1 MNPTRTSFLEDRID
15 FLAERYRDSVT
26 EGNYFYETEMTGQT
40 AATVGTEGTDS
51 IMLSSYSYLGLLRH
65 PAIDAAARAAL
76 EHYGT
81 GTHGVRLLAGTT
93 SAHRELERRIAEFK
107 GTEAAVVFSTGYT
120 ANVAAVST
128 LVGRHSV
135 VICDKLNHASIVD
148 ACRLSG
154 AEFLRFAHNDMED
167 LKRALVQAGDRP
179 ALVVVDGV
187 FSMDGDIVTLPEIV
201 DLAHEFGA
209 AVMVDE
215 AHSLGVLG
223 ETGHGVE
230 EHFGLDPS
238 AVDIKMGSLSK
249 AIPASGGYIAGS
261 RGLIDALKH
270 NARPYIFSSALPPS
284 VAAAAAAA
292 FGVIEAEP
300 ERVSDLRRKAV
311 WFRDTLR
318 AAGFRTGD
326 SDTPIVPLLCGNE
339 TLTYEMTRLCRK
351 NGVYVTPVVFPAVN
365 KALPRLRLVVTAA
378 LDDDTLRRAVDV
390 LIEAGRTCG
399 LIEGA
404 R

>member
-1 MNPTRTSFLEDRID
+1 MNPTSFLDDRID
-15 FLAERYRDSVT
+15 FLGERYRDSVT
-26 EGNYFYETEMTGQT
+26 EGNYFYETELTGQT
-40 AATVGTEGTDS
+40 AATVDAEGTDS

-65 PAIDAAARAAL
+65 PTIDSAAHAAL

-81 GTHGVRLLAGTT
+81 GTHGVRLLSGTT
-93 SAHRELERRIAEFK
+93 TVHRLLEERIAAFK

-120 ANVAAVST
+120 TNVAAVST
-128 LVGRHSV
+128 LMSRHSV

-154 AEFLRFAHNDMED
+154 AEFLRYAHNDLED
-167 LKRALVQAGDRP
+167 LRRALVQAGDRP

-187 FSMDGDIVTLPEIV
+187 FSMDGDIVPLPETV
-201 DLAHEFGA
+201 ALAREFGA

-223 ETGHGVE
+223 ATGHGVE

-238 AVDIKMGSLSK
+238 AVDVKMGSLSK

-270 NARPYIFSSALPPS
+270 NARPYIFSSALPPA

-292 FGVIEAEP
+292 FDVIEAEP
-300 ERVSDLRRKAV
+300 ERVTDLQRKAV
-311 WFRDTLR
+311 WFRNTLR
-318 AAGFRTGD
+318 DAGFRTGD
-326 SDTPIVPLLCGNE
+326 SSTPILPLLCG
-339 TLTYEMTRLCRK
+339 TDALTFEMTRLCRK
-351 NGVYVTPVVFPAVN
+351 NGVYVTPVVFPAVQ
-365 KALPRLRLVVTAA
+365 KTVPRLRLVVTSA
-378 LDDDTLRRAVDV
+378 LDDAALRRGVDV
-390 LIEAGRTCG
+390 LIDAGRATG
-399 LIEGA
+399 LIG